1 MITSIANNIGIEQ
14 VSFKSYET
22 ATLTVLT
29 GRFNIDLTA
38 PEYQAATVIEFKF
51 QSLVMKKSAKS
62 YVWLMASGVTPN
74 RGTILKSWIKD
85 NSLFI
90 ERITEFDT
98 RGPLTI
104 FVCTAYAM
112 PGQRGTIEKGTI
124 RNPIPYGQPAGIQL
138 NSAYGY
144 NSDGYVFLCLRFN
157 KFSADDGSV
166 DIEFDLA
173 DTFDDWEA
181 YFPLV
186 YPNSMTDSSGQL
198 MTMAHISGAHFSCTN
213 ITDLGATKNSGQFF
227 VIFVARH

>member
-51 QSLVMKKSAKS
+51 QNLVMKKSAKS

-90 ERITEFDT
+90 ERISAFDN

-104 FVCTAYAM
+104 FVCTAYSL
-112 PGQRGTIEKGTI
+112 PGQRGVLEKGTI
-124 RNPIPYGQPAGIQL
+124 RTPMPYAL
-138 NSAYGY
+138 RSA
-144 NSDGYVFLCLRFN
+144 F
-157 KFSADDGSV
+157 
-166 DIEFDLA
+166 
-173 DTFDDWEA
+173 
-181 YFPLV
+181 
-186 YPNSMTDSSGQL
+186 
-198 MTMAHISGAHFSCTN
+198 
-213 ITDLGATKNSGQFF
+213 
-227 VIFVARH
+227 RHPGE

>member
-1 MITSIANNIGIEQ
+1 MITSLANNIGIEQ

-51 QSLVMKKSAKS
+51 SNLVMKKSAKS

-90 ERITEFDT
+90 ERISAFDN

-104 FVCTAYAM
+104 FVCTAYSL
-112 PGQRGTIEKGTI
+112 PGQRGVLEKGTI
-124 RNPIPYGQPAGIQL
+124 RTPMPYGQPSGIQV
-138 NSAYGY
+138 NEAYGY
-144 NSDGYVFLCLRFN
+144 NSDGYVFLCVRFN

-186 YPNSMTDSSGQL
+186 YPTSSPNTDGQP

-213 ITDLGATKNSGQFF
+213 VTDITYTRNTGQFF
-227 VIFVARH
+227 TIFVARH